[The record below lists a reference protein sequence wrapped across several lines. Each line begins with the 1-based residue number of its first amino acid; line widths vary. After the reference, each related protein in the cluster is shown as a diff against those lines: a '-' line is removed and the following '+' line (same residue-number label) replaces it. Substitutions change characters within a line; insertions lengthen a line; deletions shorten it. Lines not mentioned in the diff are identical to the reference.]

1 MKITPLDIQHKV
13 FNTTLRGYDRRQVDQ
28 FLEDLAE
35 TVESLTRENTGLKEK
50 LSTSEEEH
58 AELKKSE
65 TTLTN
70 TLMSTQNF
78 VEHLKR
84 GAQRDADMIVK
95 EAELKAEEV
104 LSQSRTEVVEL
115 RRVISELRRHRVLVL
130 ERVRSTLNAF
140 NRLIE
145 VEEKTEGAGEISQE
159 SELISEQTAL
169 PEGEAER
176 YAEDGG

>member
-35 TVESLTRENTGLKEK
+35 TVEFLTRDNAGLKEK
-50 LSTSEEEH
+50 LSAAEDELG
-58 AELKKSE
+58 ELKKSE

-130 ERVRSTLNAF
+130 ERIRSTLNAF

-145 VEEKTEGAGEISQE
+145 VEEKTESLEDAPQE
-159 SELISEQTAL
+159 KELISEQTSL
-169 PEGEAER
+169 SEGEAER

>member
-35 TVESLTRENTGLKEK
+35 TVEILTRENSGLKEK
-50 LSTSEEEH
+50 LSAREEEH

-70 TLMSTQNF
+70 TLISTQNF
-78 VEHLKR
+78 VEHLKQ

-115 RRVISELRRHRVLVL
+115 RQVISELRRNRALVL
-130 ERVRSTLNAF
+130 ERIRSTLNAF
-140 NRLIE
+140 NRLVE
-145 VEEKTEGAGEISQE
+145 VEEQAEGSEEIPQDNELVSQ
-159 SELISEQTAL
+159 QTG
-169 PEGEAER
+169 PSEGEAER

>member
-35 TVESLTRENTGLKEK
+35 TVETLTRENSGLKEK
-50 LSTSEEEH
+50 LSAREDEL

-115 RRVISELRRHRVLVL
+115 RQVISELRRNRALVL
-130 ERVRSTLNAF
+130 ERIRSTLNAF
-140 NRLIE
+140 NRLVE
-145 VEEKTEGAGEISQE
+145 VEEQAESSKEIPQNN
-159 SELISEQTAL
+159 ELISERTSL
-169 PEGEAER
+169 SEGEAER

>member
-13 FNTTLRGYDRRQVDQ
+13 FGTTLRGYDRRQVDQ

-35 TVESLTRENTGLKEK
+35 TVESLTRENAGLKEK
-50 LSTSEEEH
+50 LSTSEEEL

-78 VEHLKR
+78 VEHLKQ

-130 ERVRSTLNAF
+130 ERIRSTLNAF
-140 NRLIE
+140 NQLIE
-145 VEEKTEGAGEISQE
+145 VEEKTEGSEEMTQD
-159 SELISEQTAL
+159 SELISEQAGL
-169 PEGEAER
+169 PERETER

>member
-1 MKITPLDIQHKV
+1 MRITPLDIQHKV
-13 FNTTLRGYDRRQVDQ
+13 FNTKMRGYDRRQVDH

-35 TVESLTRENTGLKEK
+35 TVETLARENSVLKEK
-50 LSTSEEEH
+50 LSAREEELGQ
-58 AELKKSE
+58 LKKSE

-95 EAELKAEEV
+95 EAELKAEEM
-104 LSQSRTEVVEL
+104 LAESRTEVVEL
-115 RRVISELRRHRVLVL
+115 RRVISELRRHRALVL
-130 ERVRSTLNAF
+130 ERMRSTLNAF

-145 VEEKTEGAGEISQE
+145 VEEQPEG
-159 SELISEQTAL
+159 SEAFRPDEELVSEPTGHS
-169 PEGEAER
+169 EGEAER
-176 YAEDGG
+176 YTEDGG

>member
-35 TVESLTRENTGLKEK
+35 TVEFLTRENVGLKEK
-50 LSTSEEEH
+50 LSTAEVELG
-58 AELKKSE
+58 ELKKSE

-115 RRVISELRRHRVLVL
+115 RRVISELRRHRALVL
-130 ERVRSTLNAF
+130 ERIRSTLNAF

-145 VEEKTEGAGEISQE
+145 MEEESEGSEETPQE
-159 SELISEQTAL
+159 KELISEQTSL
-169 PEGEAER
+169 LEGEAER

>member
-13 FNTTLRGYDRRQVDQ
+13 FGTTLRGYDRRQVDQ

-35 TVESLTRENTGLKEK
+35 TVESLTRENAGLKEK
-50 LSTSEEEH
+50 LSTSEEEL

-78 VEHLKR
+78 VEHLKQ

-115 RRVISELRRHRVLVL
+115 RRVI
-130 ERVRSTLNAF
+130 
-140 NRLIE
+140 I
-145 VEEKTEGAGEISQE
+145 
-159 SELISEQTAL
+159 
-169 PEGEAER
+169 
-176 YAEDGG
+176 

>member
-13 FNTTLRGYDRRQVDQ
+13 FNSKVRGYDRRQVDQ

-35 TVESLTRENTGLKEK
+35 TVEHLTRENTVLKEK
-50 LSTSEEEH
+50 LAAREEELGQ
-58 AELKKSE
+58 LKKSE
-65 TTLTN
+65 STLTN

-84 GAQRDADMIVK
+84 GAQRDADLIVK
-95 EAELKAEEV
+95 EAELKSEE
-104 LSQSRTEVVEL
+104 LLAQSRTELIEL

-130 ERVRSTLNAF
+130 ERIRSTLNAF

-145 VEEKTEGAGEISQE
+145 VEEQAEATGEFPQEVELPPDQSNLSEEKT
-159 SELISEQTAL
+159 
-169 PEGEAER
+169 ER
-176 YAEDGG
+176 YAEDEV

>member
-28 FLEDLAE
+28 FLEDVAE
-35 TVESLTRENTGLKEK
+35 TVEILTREISGLKEK
-50 LSTSEEEH
+50 LSAREEEL

-70 TLMSTQNF
+70 TLISTQNF

-115 RRVISELRRHRVLVL
+115 RRVISELRRNRALVL
-130 ERVRSTLNAF
+130 ERIRSTLNAF
-140 NRLIE
+140 NRLVE
-145 VEEKTEGAGEISQE
+145 VEEQAEGSEEIPQDN
-159 SELISEQTAL
+159 ELISQQTG
-169 PEGEAER
+169 PSEGEAER